1 MALRSSAQAVQLPVH
16 VRQCRAMAGILRY
29 GSYVPFYR
37 LDRARLAGAGQGE
50 RSVASFDEDSS
61 SLAVEASRETL
72 RGCDEIPSGLLFAST
87 SHPYTEKLNAAAVHA
102 ALDLPAGV
110 RCLDVGSSARCGLTA
125 LALGAEVASRGPA
138 LVCAADVVIGA
149 PSGPRE
155 SKGGDAACCFLI
167 GDGPQA
173 GAKIICTAS
182 HTEELLDVW
191 RGPEQPFARQ
201 WEERF
206 SEQRLVPALIA
217 AFERCLQDAGLT
229 PSDLARVAVDTAHP
243 RIAASLARKFRF
255 APAQMQ
261 APLADSVGRAGAANA
276 GLLLADLLDS
286 AAPGDR
292 VAVLSAA
299 DGAEAMIVEATDRI
313 AESRPRRSVADWIAS
328 KRSGLPYERYL
339 KWREIL
345 PFEPPRRPDPPRP
358 AAPPMQRSERWKY
371 AFVGSRCQSC
381 GAVNLPPQQV
391 CVQCGA
397 VDQMDSVPFA
407 DETARIATY
416 TIDHLAYSMQKP
428 VIAAVVDF
436 EVGGRFAC
444 ELADVA
450 PESVQIGQELEM
462 TFRRLY
468 TSDGVRNYFWKAR
481 PRR

>member
-1 MALRSSAQAVQLPVH
+1 MAA
-16 VRQCRAMAGILRY
+16 ILRY
-29 GSYVPFYR
+29 GSYVPFCR
-37 LDRARLAGAGQGE
+37 LDRACLAGSGRGE
-50 RSVASFDEDSS
+50 RSVASFDEDAT
-61 SLAVEASRETL
+61 SLAVEAGREAM
-72 RGCDEIPSGLLFAST
+72 RGCDKVPSSLLFAST
-87 SHPYTEKLNAAAVHA
+87 SHPYAEKLNAAAVHA

-110 RCLDVGSSARCGLTA
+110 RCLDIGSTARSGLSA
-125 LALGAEVASRGPA
+125 LALGAEVASRAPA

-155 SKGGDAACCFLI
+155 SSGGDAACCFLI
-167 GDGPQA
+167 GDGPEA
-173 GAKIICTAS
+173 GAEILSTAS

-206 SEQRLVPALIA
+206 AEQRLVPALTA
-217 AFERCLQDAGLT
+217 VFDRCLKDAGLVAG
-229 PSDLARVAVDTAHP
+229 DLARVAVDTAHP
-243 RIAASLARKFRF
+243 RIAVSLARKFRL
-255 APAQMQ
+255 APEQVGDS
-261 APLADSVGRAGAANA
+261 LAHSVGRAGAANA
-276 GLLLADLLDS
+276 GLLLANLLDS
-286 AAPGDR
+286 ASAGDR

-299 DGAEAMIVEATDRI
+299 DGAEAMIVEAMDRI
-313 AESRPRRSVADWIAS
+313 REIRPRRSVREWVAS
-328 KRSGLPYERYL
+328 KRGGLPYERYL

-371 AFVGSRCQSC
+371 AFVGSRCRSC

-436 EVGGRFAC
+436 DVGGRFAC

-450 PESVQIGQELEM
+450 PESVQIGQDLEM

-468 TSDGVRNYFWKAR
+468 TSEGVRNYFWKAR

>member
-1 MALRSSAQAVQLPVH
+1 M
-16 VRQCRAMAGILRY
+16 RQCLEMAGILRY
-29 GSYVPFYR
+29 GSYVPFCR
-37 LDRARLAGAGQGE
+37 LDRGGLADPGQGE
-50 RSVASFDEDSS
+50 RSVASFDEDAT
-61 SLAVEASRETL
+61 SLAVEAGREAM
-72 RGCDEIPSGLLFAST
+72 RGCDLVPSSLLFAST
-87 SHPYTEKLNAAAVHA
+87 SHPYAEKLNAAAVHA
-102 ALDLPAGV
+102 ALDLPPAV
-110 RCLDVGSSARCGLTA
+110 RCMDLGSTARSGLSA
-125 LALGAEVASRGPA
+125 LALSTEIASQAPA
-138 LVCAADVVIGA
+138 LICAADVVVGA

-167 GDGPQA
+167 GDGPEA
-173 GAKIICTAS
+173 GANILSAAS

-206 SEQRLVPALIA
+206 AEQRLVPALISVL
-217 AFERCLQDAGLT
+217 ERCLQDAGLA
-229 PSDLARVAVDTAHP
+229 SRDLARIAVDTAHP
-243 RIAASLARKFRF
+243 RIAVSLARKFRL
-255 APAQMQ
+255 APEQIQ
-261 APLADSVGRAGAANA
+261 DPLADSVGRAGAANA

-286 AAPGDR
+286 ASPGDR

-313 AESRPRRSVADWIAS
+313 AEIRPKRSVADWVAS
-328 KRSGLPYERYL
+328 KRGGLPYERYL

-371 AFVGSRCQSC
+371 AFVGSQCRSC

-397 VDQMDSVPFA
+397 VDEMESVPFA
-407 DETARIATY
+407 DATARIATY
-416 TIDHLAYSMQKP
+416 TIDHLAYSMQRP

-436 EVGGRFAC
+436 EAGGRFAC

-468 TSDGVRNYFWKAR
+468 TSEGVRNYFWKAR

>member
-1 MALRSSAQAVQLPVH
+1 M
-16 VRQCRAMAGILRY
+16 RQCPEMAGILRY

-37 LDRARLAGAGQGE
+37 LDRARLAGSGQGE
-50 RSVASFDEDSS
+50 RSVASFDEDGT
-61 SLAVEASRETL
+61 SLAVEASREAM
-72 RGCDEIPSGLLFAST
+72 RGCDQVPSSLLFAST
-87 SHPYTEKLNAAAVHA
+87 SHPYAEKLNAAAVHA
-102 ALDLPAGV
+102 ALDLPAAV
-110 RCLDVGSSARCGLTA
+110 RCLDIGSTARSGLSA
-125 LALGAEVASRGPA
+125 LALGKEIASQAPA
-138 LVCAADVVIGA
+138 LICAADVVVGA

-173 GAKIICTAS
+173 GARILSSAS

-206 SEQRLVPALIA
+206 AEQRLVPALIA
-217 AFERCLQDAGLT
+217 VLERSLQDTGLAAG
-229 PSDLARVAVDTAHP
+229 DLARVAVDTAHP
-243 RIAASLARKFRF
+243 RIASSLARKFRLS
-255 APAQMQ
+255 PEQLRD
-261 APLADSVGRAGAANA
+261 PLTDSVGRAGAANA

-286 AAPGDR
+286 ASPGDR

-299 DGAEAMIVEATDRI
+299 DGAEALIVEATDRI
-313 AESRPRRSVADWIAS
+313 GEVRPRRSVAHWVAS

-397 VDQMDSVPFA
+397 VDEMESVPFA
-407 DETARIATY
+407 DATARIATY
-416 TIDHLAYSMQKP
+416 TIDHLAYSMQRP

-436 EVGGRFAC
+436 EAGGRFAC

-468 TSDGVRNYFWKAR
+468 TSEGVRNYFWKAR